1 MKFVRR
7 YIMKKQILI
16 VLTLVLCLTAFGC
29 AQKKPLSSN
38 DTTDTEMS
46 TVDTEKIT
54 DSSNAISENEDP
66 PVDLPDMVIADGFTV
81 VESSV
86 VNVFVTEDGA
96 KTKRHGRAA
105 VLKNDDNGD
114 FGLYLDV
121 ISDDN
126 TVMCYKRW
134 VGYCQMFMDSE
145 GTIIVFQVTV
155 RANNSAAASYQL
167 FEISD
172 KKQSGYDIVE
182 LDTPEINAVS
192 GEGETLNFGVGDEAV
207 YDRYRLPYDNITKGL
222 EAYLSER
229 EEKGV
234 FMIADCYLN
243 VDDPSIYSID
253 EGIAIPNFEDKEI
266 RDKYTLDHVF
276 ELEK

>member
-1 MKFVRR
+1 
-7 YIMKKQILI
+7 MKKHILI
-16 VLTLVLCLTAFGC
+16 VLTVALCLTAFGC

-54 DSSNAISENEDP
+54 DISNAISENEDP
-66 PVDLPDMVIADGFTV
+66 PADLPDMVIADGFTV

-86 VNVFVTEDGA
+86 VNVFVTEDGV
-96 KTKRHGRAA
+96 KTKRHGRVA
-105 VLKNDDNGD
+105 VLKNNDNGD

-145 GTIIVFQVTV
+145 GAIIVYQVTI
-155 RANNSAAASYQL
+155 RANNSAVASYTL
-167 FEISD
+167 FDISD
-172 KKQSGYDIVE
+172 KKLSGCDVFE
-182 LDTPEINAVS
+182 LDTPEINAVPE
-192 GEGETLNFGVGDEAV
+192 EGEMLNFGVGDEKV
-207 YDRYRLPYDNITKGL
+207 YNMYRLPYDNITKGL

-229 EEKGV
+229 EEKGI

-243 VDDPSIYSID
+243 ADDPSIYSID

-266 RDKYTLDHVF
+266 RNKYTLDHVF